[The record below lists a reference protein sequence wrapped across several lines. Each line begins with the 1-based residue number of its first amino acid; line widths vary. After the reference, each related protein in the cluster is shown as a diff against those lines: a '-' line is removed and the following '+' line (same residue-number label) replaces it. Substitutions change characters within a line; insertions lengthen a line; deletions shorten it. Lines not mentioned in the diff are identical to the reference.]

1 MPAAFFV
8 VRAAVAPDL
17 RDKFDI
23 WYSAEHLPWAC
34 RVFKCDKAWRFW
46 STVERNVHTAVYRF
60 ADEITMDAALNGEG
74 LKELIADFDRTW
86 PQGVTRTRDKM
97 VLVEERDR

>member
-17 RDKFDI
+17 RDKFDT
-23 WYSAEHLPWAC
+23 WYSAEHLPWAI
-34 RVFKCDKAWRFW
+34 RIFKCDKAWRFW

-60 ADEITMDAALNGEG
+60 TDEITMDATLNGEG
-74 LKELIADFDRTW
+74 LTELIADFDRTW